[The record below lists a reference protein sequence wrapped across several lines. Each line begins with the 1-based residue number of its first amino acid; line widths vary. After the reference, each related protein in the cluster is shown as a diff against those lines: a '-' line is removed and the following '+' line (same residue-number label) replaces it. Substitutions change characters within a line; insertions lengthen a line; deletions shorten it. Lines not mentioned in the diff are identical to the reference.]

1 MKYIYIVLTQTG
13 TFFSRGIKFF
23 TKEEFNHSSISFS
36 ENLDKLYSFGRKVVN
51 NPLIGGFVTEKLNQG
66 VFGKFPET
74 SCAVIRV
81 PVKDVQYEILHKKI
95 KEFLKN
101 KETYKYNFI
110 GLLTIKLPFNINR
123 KNSYFC
129 SQFVSYI
136 LNSANIKTKHISE
149 LSHPMD
155 FLELEG
161 AEVIYKGL
169 LRKYSSSTGTI
180 EKVLLQA

>member
-13 TFFSRGIKFF
+13 TFFSKGIKFF

-36 ENLDKLYSFGRKVVN
+36 EDLDILYSFGRKVVN
-51 NPLIGGFVTEKLNQG
+51 NPLIGGFVTEKLDEG
-66 VFGKFPET
+66 VFGKFQET

-81 PVKDVQYEILHKKI
+81 TIKDVQFEMIKKKI
-95 KEFLKN
+95 NEFLKN
-101 KETYKYNFI
+101 KDTYKYNFI
-110 GLLTIKLPFNINR
+110 GVLTIKLPFNINR

-129 SQFVSYI
+129 SQFVAYV
-136 LNSANIKTKHISE
+136 LNSANIKTKNTSE

-169 LRKYSSSTGTI
+169 LRKYNDSEITK
-180 EKVLLQA
+180 KVLVQA